1 MDTAY
6 RACLH
11 LRAAIRVLHH
21 LGTEDMDPAG
31 RGYDELY
38 DAVQRAARWG
48 ELLDAS
54 MTVAVQLRMKSCSD
68 WNHSATAQQCIYDA
82 ISDAVRKAGC
92 VSCSPLP
99 STHMTCL

>member
-1 MDTAY
+1 MATAY
-6 RACLH
+6 HACLH

-21 LGTEDMDPAG
+21 LGTEDMDPEG

-38 DAVQRAARWG
+38 DSVQRAAPWA

-54 MTVAVQLRMKSCSD
+54 MTVSVNLRMKSCTG

-82 ISDAVRKAGC
+82 ISDAVRKGGC
-92 VSCSPLP
+92 DP
-99 STHMTCL
+99 